1 MADEKRV
8 ETEWGSKIKG
18 PPTLLQCV
26 SSVKKKT
33 TSKEIDHKILILII
47 QWLVVV
53 CVYFYYMSMC
63 LVHTVLIKA
72 SELLGQE

>member
-1 MADEKRV
+1 MGDEKRV

-33 TSKEIDHKILILII
+33 TSKEIDHKILILSI
-47 QWLVVV
+47 QWLVVR
-53 CVYFYYMSMC
+53 VYFYSMSMC
-63 LVHTVLIKA
+63 LVHTVPIEA